1 MTNCPCGSGRTFD
14 ACCEPILG
22 GTPAATAEALMRSRY
37 TAFTTGNVDYLSQT
51 LSTEARSDFDAA
63 DAQNTADS
71 AKWLGLEVR
80 ATKGGGEKD
89 ETGSVEF
96 VALFSLNGQRQAHHE
111 LAAFERE
118 EGRWV
123 YTTGQINPKEAP
135 RQTVKVGRNEPCPCG
150 SGKKYKKCCGA

>member
-1 MTNCPCGSGRTFD
+1 
-14 ACCEPILG
+14 
-22 GTPAATAEALMRSRY
+22 MRSRY
-37 TAFTTGNVDYLSQT
+37 SAFATGNVDYLSKT
-51 LSTEARSDFDAA
+51 LSTGARSDFDAA
-63 DAQNTADS
+63 EAQSTADN

-80 ATKGGGEKD
+80 GTSGGSEKD
-89 ETGSVEF
+89 ETGTVEF
-96 VALFSLNGQRQAHHE
+96 VALFSLNGQRHVHHE

-118 EGRWV
+118 DGRWV